1 VTFAFSSVLHM
12 GPFGREMAVALL
24 AITATIVLVLA
35 W

>member
-1 VTFAFSSVLHM
+1 MPVTDSCHGIA
-12 GPFGREMAVALL
+12 GYWEMTVALL